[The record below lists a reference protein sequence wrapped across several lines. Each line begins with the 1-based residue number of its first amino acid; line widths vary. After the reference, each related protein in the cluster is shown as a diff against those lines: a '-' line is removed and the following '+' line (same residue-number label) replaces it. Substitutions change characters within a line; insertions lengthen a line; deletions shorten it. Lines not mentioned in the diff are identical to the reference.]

1 MDNFPKPFNEDYEL
15 LGVLGKGGMGSHVY
29 KARQIKLDRIV
40 ALKVLDRNGDS
51 EAEKRFYSE
60 AQAMRELNHQNLVT
74 VYDFGVQGDK
84 IFIAMTFIDGESL
97 SEIIKKEKIL
107 PVKIATYIALQI
119 AKGLEYAHERKII
132 HRDIKPSN
140 IMIKKN
146 WDVCIIDFG
155 ISLAGESKRLTSTG
169 MTMGTPEYM
178 SPEQCQN
185 RNLTLQSDIY
195 NLGILFYE
203 MLSGD
208 PPFTSGA
215 ALAILNKHLHEKPAS
230 LRKKNSKVPL
240 ELEEIINKCLEKKME
255 NRYANFSEFAEDIK
269 MLDTDAKTQTTKKTL
284 INRLSK
290 HEQIIL
296 MILCVLPI
304 LSIAL
309 MILLTFKFKNAPEAM
324 PAMSYLIPKSYNIEN
339 NVNQGDSSVN
349 LVFDGDPKTAWI
361 ISKDLALRANN
372 RKLATINFPKPTLV
386 TNIGF
391 AIGDQKNWDSFQKY
405 NKPKDILIYYTNPTV
420 PGNPASEVS
429 GSRTVSLENKLGV
442 QYPGNWVPIEVN
454 MLTFELRSM
463 QNSNSP
469 ADFAISEIRI
479 IGVEVGVP

>member
-1 MDNFPKPFNEDYEL
+1 MDNFPRPFNDDYEL

-40 ALKVLDRNGDS
+40 ALKVLDRDGDS

-60 AQAMRELNHQNLVT
+60 AQSMRELNHQNLVT

-84 IFIAMTFIDGESL
+84 IFIAMTFVDGESL
-97 SEIIKKEKIL
+97 SEIIKREKIL
-107 PVKIATYIALQI
+107 PVKTATYVALQI
-119 AKGLEYAHERKII
+119 AKGLEYAHDRKII

-155 ISLAGESKRLTSTG
+155 ISITGESKRLTSTG

-240 ELEEIINKCLEKKME
+240 ELERIIDKCLEKKME

-269 MLDTDAKTQTTKKTL
+269 ELDSDPKHKDTKKTL
-284 INRLSK
+284 IKRLSK
-290 HEQIIL
+290 LEQIIFL
-296 MILCVLPI
+296 ILCVLPI
-304 LSIAL
+304 LSIVL
-309 MILLTFKFKNAPEAM
+309 MILLTFKIKNVPEAA
-324 PAMSYLIPKSYNIEN
+324 PALGYLIPKSSNIEN
-339 NVNQGDSSVN
+339 NIIQGDS
-349 LVFDGDPKTAWI
+349 LVHLIFDGDPKTAWI
-361 ISKDLALRANN
+361 IPKDLALRANN
-372 RKLATINFPKPTLV
+372 RKLVTINFPKPALI
-386 TNIGF
+386 TNIGI
-391 AIGDQKNWDSFQKY
+391 AIGDQSSWDNFQKY
-405 NKPKDILIYYTNPTV
+405 NKSKEILIYYTNPTV
-420 PGNPASEVS
+420 SGNPASEVS

-442 QYPGNWVPIEVN
+442 QYPSSWVPIEVN

-463 QNSNSP
+463 QNPNNP

-479 IGVEVGVP
+479 IGVEVGP